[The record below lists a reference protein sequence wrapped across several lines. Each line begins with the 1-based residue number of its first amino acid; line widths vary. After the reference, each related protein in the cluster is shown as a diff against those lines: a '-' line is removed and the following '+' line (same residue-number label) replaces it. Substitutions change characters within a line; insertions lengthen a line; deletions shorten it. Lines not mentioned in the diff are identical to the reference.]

1 MSSFTD
7 EENIQ
12 RLFVACDAVKPEIL
26 GRGPAAIR
34 GSAYVQ
40 GPLIAGDDV
49 EFPGIWATVMIGP
62 LSNTDSLPPI
72 IPGALCT
79 GTNNPYS
86 LGVRGPSAFMDTVDT
101 AEDVNVGRDVIA
113 QGEVVSR
120 CGKHILSLKKNFD
133 IPHPTKEGW
142 RLRHTCPEGPS
153 NDVYI
158 KGRLTNS
165 NQIILPEYWKNFV
178 DKESIVVTITPIGQ
192 FQNIIVLNWTD
203 EIINLQEE
211 NNKDIDCFYTIFA
224 ERIDGEK
231 LIPEYEG
238 TSPADYPGN
247 NDEYSVVGY
256 HYDSKR

>member
-1 MSSFTD
+1 MSSYTD
-7 EENIQ
+7 SELIG
-12 RLFVACDAVKPEIL
+12 RLFVADAEVKPEIL

-34 GSAYVQ
+34 GAAYLQ
-40 GPLIAGDDV
+40 GPVLAGLDR
-49 EFPGIWATVMIGP
+49 EFPNIWATVMIGP
-62 LSNTDSLPPI
+62 MLNTDSTSPI

-79 GTNNPYS
+79 GVHNPYS
-86 LGVRGPSAFMDTVDT
+86 LAVKGSSAFMDTVDI
-101 AEDVNVGRDVIA
+101 ADNINVGKNLIA
-113 QGEVVSR
+113 QGDVISR

-165 NQIILPEYWKNFV
+165 NKIILPEYWKNFV
-178 DKESIVVTITPIGQ
+178 DKESIVVTITPVGH

-211 NNKDIDCFYTIFA
+211 NNKNIDCFYTVFA

-238 TSPADYPGN
+238 TSPSDYPGN

-256 HYDSKR
+256 HYDIKE